1 MSGRLLQEF
10 IVFSTEQGPSFQV
23 AEIKAIIILE
33 KKMAHLTDLEKGR
46 PTPNLKLNV
55 KIN

>member
-1 MSGRLLQEF
+1 MCGRLLQEF

-23 AEIKAIIILE
+23 AEIKAIIFE

>member
-1 MSGRLLQEF
+1 MLSGRLLQEF
-10 IVFSTEQGPSFQV
+10 IVFSSEQGPSVQV
-23 AEIKAIIILE
+23 AEIKDIILE
-33 KKMAHLTDLEKGR
+33 KMAHLTDIEKGR